1 MKKILNHLATDWY
14 KYLLELIVITAGVL
28 GAFALN
34 NWNELAKE
42 SREEQVIFKQMLE
55 DLAKSKSLSESYIEI
70 EENRI
75 AILTAALGEED
86 KVDSLWSSENSDAI
100 AKEVFW
106 NYQHEVPVFSSYED
120 FKSSGKT
127 GLIKSAPLRAAIY
140 ELEEKINALNY
151 AVNDRQI
158 VHTTRIDALS
168 ERDVNFLVFID
179 RAPEIAAGPPSDYKA
194 VLRIER
200 NRNLI
205 GLKLDATI
213 QVLVHRIA
221 LDKEIAELMS
231 MIEVEI
237 K

>member
-1 MKKILNHLATDWY
+1 MKKILTHLATDWY

-34 NWNELAKE
+34 NWNEQAKE
-42 SREEQVIFKQMLE
+42 SKEEKVILSQMLE
-55 DLAKSKSLSESYIEI
+55 DLAKSKSLSEAYIKI

-75 AILTAALGEED
+75 AILTAALGD
-86 KVDSLWSSENSDAI
+86 ADQVDSLWSSNNSNSL

-120 FKSSGKT
+120 FKNSGKT
-127 GLIKSAPLRAAIY
+127 GQIKSAELRAAIY
-140 ELEEKINALNY
+140 ELEEKINALDY
-151 AVNDRQI
+151 VVNDRQI

-168 ERDVNFLVFID
+168 ESAVNFLVFID
-179 RAPEIAAGPPSDYKA
+179 RAPAIDAGPASDYKA
-194 VLRIER
+194 VLRIQR

-213 QVLVHRIA
+213 EVLVHRNS
-221 LDKEIAELMS
+221 LDQEIADLMR
-231 MIEVEI
+231 MVEVEI